1 MPVVK
6 TKSIK
11 GENSVKKSETKA
23 TPKKK
28 NPEADKKMDKVIS
41 DLEKK
46 YGANVLMKGFPKK
59 KDDSEED
66 WYKIQRI
73 PTSIPSLDISLGGG
87 IPVGRY
93 TEIQGAFSSFKTT
106 IALHIVREYQNKFGR
121 EVAYIDAEGTIDPE
135 YLEELEL
142 DETLF
147 NYNPCAGLE
156 EGTQLILDLM
166 NSGVKLAIIDS
177 IEALTPVKEYESA
190 MDDTVQIGVKPKL
203 LAEFFRKFQAKNNK
217 LRRQG
222 EMPFTL
228 IGINQLRDKI
238 SFYGGETAPGGR
250 AKEFAQSVAIKFRK
264 GDDLTEGTGD
274 NKVKVGQVVKFKVE
288 KNKTFPAGR
297 SGEFDMYL
305 DSNNSAGIKRGFCD
319 VPLSIILEAIDFS
332 LINRSG
338 AYFYLTSN
346 PDKKFQG
353 KDNLI
358 TYLKDNPDIIKG
370 LEKEIIE
377 LVSK

>member
-166 NSGVKLAIIDS
+166 DSGVKLAIIDS

-250 AKEFAQSVAIKFRK
+250 AKEFAQSVAVKFRK

-319 VPLSIILEAIDFS
+319 VPLSIILEAIDFN

-358 TYLKDNPDIIKG
+358 TYLKENPDIIKS

>member
-28 NPEADKKMDKVIS
+28 NPEEDKKMDKVIS

-166 NSGVKLAIIDS
+166 DSGVKLAIIDS